1 MTKESEKESRVVV
14 DLASI
19 MLHGS
24 IQMTSLKSAPQVA
37 LTDLC
42 VDFILFCYNVQCR
55 AIYIIVYIRRFFFFS
70 FLLSFYFISLFSSFT
85 LSSTLL
91 ADGWID
97 GWM

>member
-55 AIYIIVYIRRFFFFS
+55 AIYIIVYIRRFFFFLS
-70 FLLSFYFISLFSSFT
+70 YYPSISSLSFR
-85 LSSTLL
+85 LL
-91 ADGWID
+91 LCHLHCWRMDG
-97 GWM
+97 